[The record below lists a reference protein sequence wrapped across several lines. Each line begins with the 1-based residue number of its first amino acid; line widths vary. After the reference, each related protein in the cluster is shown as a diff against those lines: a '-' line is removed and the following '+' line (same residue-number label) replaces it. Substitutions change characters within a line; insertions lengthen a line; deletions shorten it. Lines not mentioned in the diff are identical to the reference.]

1 MKTRARFGRKNRNS
15 PQISVQTK
23 YMTDRKRR
31 ASQNN
36 RLLRLIIERLREYDL
51 EEVVIICNKF
61 RKRRHLPPLS
71 QDEVKKLFP
80 PKE

>member
-1 MKTRARFGRKNRNS
+1 MS
-15 PQISVQTK
+15 
-23 YMTDRKRR
+23 DRKRR

-61 RKRRHLPPLS
+61 RKRRNLPPLD
-71 QDEVKKLFP
+71 QNDINKLIP
-80 PKE
+80 PK

>member
-1 MKTRARFGRKNRNS
+1 MS
-15 PQISVQTK
+15 
-23 YMTDRKRR
+23 DRKRR

-61 RKRRHLPPLS
+61 RKRRNLPPLDR
-71 QDEVKKLFP
+71 DEIDKLIP
-80 PKE
+80 PR